1 MSGVT
6 PEAVF
11 AAVSGATSV
20 NTGVRS
26 RAEISLR
33 QWEADAAP
41 GFLTSLLQIVQQTA
55 LIDEASRVILAYGR
69 AMRSAYTD
77 GSNSICRTPVC
88 WRLSSPKMRLAARG
102 GRHWAAESGRA

>member
-26 RAEISLR
+26 RAETSLR

-41 GFLTSLLQIVQQTA
+41 GFLMSLLQIVQHTA
-55 LIDEASRVILAYGR
+55 LVDEASCVVLACGS
-69 AMRSAYTD
+69 ATRSAYTD
-77 GSNSICRTPVC
+77 DSNLICRTSVC
-88 WRLSSPKMRLAARG
+88 WRLSSLKMRLAARG